1 MFSEYHFKDDE
12 FLLAMKDGHLHLTSY
27 EDRQMRI
34 LVTLLYYFG
43 GKIQLS
49 NSIKLLSE
57 NWIIPD
63 LPVIVSFGTR
73 FFNDNLA
80 ADFGFLRPV
89 GENTDMEG

>member
-1 MFSEYHFKDDE
+1 
-12 FLLAMKDGHLHLTSY
+12 
-27 EDRQMRI
+27 MRI
-34 LVTLLYYFG
+34 DRWGFGNSPFITLG